1 MVAGDATAIT
11 RRRACLAA
19 DFVSS
24 PPRPAQGNAV
34 KIVRSLIV
42 LVVLSGAGAAFWSY
56 SRPAAVATVTARR
69 GDAADIVY
77 ATGVVEPRNWAKVTP
92 LVRERIVERCDC
104 EGRRVE
110 KGEVLA
116 RLDSVLAET
125 ALAELKARHKLAAA
139 EHERQAVL
147 VERNVMSQQ
156 ALDRVRSEVG
166 QAAALVAGQTARL
179 ENYIL
184 RAPMSGTVL
193 RRDGEVGE
201 IAEPG
206 TVLFWIGEAK
216 PLRIVAEV
224 NEEDIPQ
231 VKPGQRALIRA
242 DAFPGR
248 TLEATVD
255 SITPKGDPVAKN
267 YRVYL
272 ALPDDTPLLIG
283 MTAELNIIVRVA
295 RNALLLPV
303 NAVQGNAVVL
313 AEGGVAHRRELA
325 IGIRGTGEVEVL
337 SGLPEEARVIAPYPD
352 KLGEGARIRL
362 RDE

>member
-1 MVAGDATAIT
+1 M
-11 RRRACLAA
+11 
-19 DFVSS
+19 
-24 PPRPAQGNAV
+24 
-34 KIVRSLIV
+34 KILRS
-42 LVVLSGAGAAFWSY
+42 LVVLVAVAAAGAAFWSY
-56 SRPAAVATVTARR
+56 SRPAMVATVAAKR

-77 ATGVVEPRNWAKVTP
+77 ATGVVEPRIWAKVTP

-110 KGEVLA
+110 KGEILA
-116 RLDSVLAET
+116 RLDSVQAEA
-125 ALAELKARHKLAAA
+125 ALAELKARHKLATA
-139 EHERQAVL
+139 EHERLAVL

-156 ALDRVRSEVG
+156 ALDRIRSEVG

-179 ENYIL
+179 ENYVL
-184 RAPMSGTVL
+184 RAPMRGTVL

-206 TVLFWIGEAK
+206 TVLFWIGEAR
-216 PLRIVAEV
+216 PLRVVAEV

-231 VKPGQRALIRA
+231 VKPGQRALVRA

-272 ALPDDTPLLIG
+272 ALPDDTPVLIG
-283 MTAELNIIVRVA
+283 MTVEVNIVTRVA
-295 RNALLLPV
+295 REALLLPV
-303 NAVQGNAVVL
+303 NAVQGDAVFVV
-313 AEGGVAHRRELA
+313 EGDVARRRELA
-325 IGIRGTGEVEVL
+325 IGIRGTSEVEVL
-337 SGLPEEARVIAPYPD
+337 SGLPEGARIVAPYPD
-352 KLGEGARIRL
+352 KLGDGARVRL
-362 RDE
+362 QGG

>member
-1 MVAGDATAIT
+1 MSSVVRPAGYRD
-11 RRRACLAA
+11 L
-19 DFVSS
+19 VSLI
-24 PPRPAQGNAV
+24 PTPAQGNAV

-42 LVVLSGAGAAFWSY
+42 LVALSGAGAAFWSY
-56 SRPAAVATVTARR
+56 SRPTSVATVTAKR

-110 KGEVLA
+110 KGEILA

-125 ALAELKARHKLAAA
+125 ALAELKARHKLASA

-184 RAPMSGTVL
+184 RAPMSGSVL

-216 PLRIVAEV
+216 PLRVVAEV

-272 ALPDDTPLLIG
+272 ALPDETPLLIG

-295 RNALLLPV
+295 RDALLLPV

-313 AEGGVAHRRELA
+313 VEGDVARRHELA
-325 IGIRGTGEVEVL
+325 IGIRGTSEVEVL
-337 SGLPEEARVIAPYPD
+337 SGLPEGARVIAPYPD
-352 KLGEGARIRL
+352 KLAEGARIRQQ
-362 RDE
+362 DG

>member
-1 MVAGDATAIT
+1 M
-11 RRRACLAA
+11 
-19 DFVSS
+19 
-24 PPRPAQGNAV
+24 

-69 GDAADIVY
+69 GDAADMVY

-313 AEGGVAHRRELA
+313 AEGGGARRRELT

-362 RDE
+362 RDQ